1 MSLALADSRG
11 PAVTD
16 RAIILGKERVGLG
29 IALAV
34 AGIAFMALFD
44 ATAKFLGEGY
54 GVVQLVFFRNFFGLL
69 FVLVMLWRS
78 GGMGSL
84 RSRHPVLHGL
94 RAGFALG
101 ATFSFFIGLQFM
113 PLAEAFT
120 LTFAGP
126 IFITVL
132 SGPVLGETVG
142 PRRWTAVLIGFA
154 GVVIMLRPGSEAL
167 RVEALLPLTAALCYA
182 FLMVLSR
189 KLSRREPVVSVL
201 FWTALAGT
209 LVSGLALPFDW
220 LAPTPRDWGLFIIL
234 GLLGSLTMWLMTL
247 AYRHAPAAVVAPFDY
262 TILLWGLLLGWLIWQ
277 ELPDPEIWPGAL
289 ILIACG
295 LYITHRET
303 RVAAKT
309 PGKSGGAP
317 ATGI

>member
-1 MSLALADSRG
+1 VSEQAISLGR
-11 PAVTD
+11 
-16 RAIILGKERVGLG
+16 ERVGLG
-29 IALAV
+29 IGCAV
-34 AGIAFMALFD
+34 VGVAFMATLD

-69 FVLVMLWRS
+69 FLLALLARS
-78 GGMGSL
+78 GGINSL
-84 RSRHPVLHGL
+84 RSRLPLFHGL

-113 PLAEAFT
+113 PLAEAFAI
-120 LTFAGP
+120 TFTAP

-132 SGPVLGETVG
+132 SIPVLGEKVG
-142 PRRWTAVLIGFA
+142 LRRWTAVVVGFV
-154 GVVIMLRPGSEAL
+154 GVVILLRPGSDAL

-182 FLMVLSR
+182 FVMLLSR
-189 KLSRREPVVSVL
+189 KLSQREPVTSVL
-201 FWTALAGT
+201 FWTALVGSIA
-209 LVSGLALPFDW
+209 SGAALPFDW
-220 LAPTPRDWGLFIIL
+220 LSPTPRDWALFVLL
-234 GLLGSLTMWLMTL
+234 GLLGSVTMWFMTL

-262 TILLWGLLLGWLIWQ
+262 TILLWGLLIGWLVWH
-277 ELPDPEIWPGAL
+277 ELPDPQIWPGVA

-303 RVAAKT
+303 R
-309 PGKSGGAP
+309 PGRRIAQDSDDTP